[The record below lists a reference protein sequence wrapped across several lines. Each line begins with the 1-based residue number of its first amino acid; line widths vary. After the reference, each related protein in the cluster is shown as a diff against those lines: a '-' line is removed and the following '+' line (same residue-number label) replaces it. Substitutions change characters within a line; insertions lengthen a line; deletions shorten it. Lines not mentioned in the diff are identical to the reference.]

1 MSFFFFPSSPFCIP
15 NGFRE
20 HIVSPIQIHD
30 PVLQVEFPFVLTS
43 VNLRQRQN
51 ESTWA
56 SRAGG
61 HHFISAERSL
71 MFIRP
76 RENNWIPGRT
86 LALILQAQVTLLAF
100 SLVCALSS
108 NISHFALRLRCHSGW
123 YCQPSRWMIHP
134 SRLKGYS
141 NSMFISCVSMCMS
154 VIPCHTGT
162 PLHSLCQKAPG
173 PLHHWRR
180 HHCLVAPAK

>member
-1 MSFFFFPSSPFCIP
+1 MWKDIEVSGKLIGVTKFLLLLLCLFFFFPSSPFCIP

-61 HHFISAERSL
+61 HRFISAERSL

-86 LALILQAQVTLLAF
+86 LALI
-100 SLVCALSS
+100 
-108 NISHFALRLRCHSGW
+108 
-123 YCQPSRWMIHP
+123 HP

-154 VIPCHTGT
+154 IIPCHTGT